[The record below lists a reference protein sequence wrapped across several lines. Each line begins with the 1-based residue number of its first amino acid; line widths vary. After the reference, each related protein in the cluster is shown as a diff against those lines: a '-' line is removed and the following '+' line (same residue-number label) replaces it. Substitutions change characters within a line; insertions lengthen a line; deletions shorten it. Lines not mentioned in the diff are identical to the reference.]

1 MFFRKLLLF
10 LKRLWRKNM
19 LLLII
24 EDSGYTL
31 NIPGFNEVRTPVE
44 ISVQRR
50 DLNVIVSYLRKV
62 GISNFHIKS
71 GNKDPKNIEQ
81 TKEEQPVK
89 NVFINNEDPE
99 LKKKIENIENLLLSF
114 LKDKKDP
121 IYYNKENIELV
132 KKKAKEILENDDID
146 FIPSIDIST
155 MSTKGNLTQTT
166 TKMDS
171 EDNIQESAN
180 LLKSLKKKS
189 LEKYHSK

>member
-1 MFFRKLLLF
+1 
-10 LKRLWRKNM
+10 M